1 LPDIIRIGDPIKEDE
16 IDGACEHMRE
26 KLNAY
31 EVMTGNLK
39 ETDRLKT

>member
-1 LPDIIRIGDPIKEDE
+1 MGHVERTG
-16 IDGACEHMRE
+16 E
-26 KLNAY
+26 KLNVY